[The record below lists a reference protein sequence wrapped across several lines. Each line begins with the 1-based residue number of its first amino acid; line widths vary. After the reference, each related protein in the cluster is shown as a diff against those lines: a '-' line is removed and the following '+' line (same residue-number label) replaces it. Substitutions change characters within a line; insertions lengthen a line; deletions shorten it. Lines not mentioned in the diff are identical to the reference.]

1 MKKIKIISAI
11 LVFFLIAAGSNLVFA
26 DGGNR
31 NGTAGAVQLLI
42 PVGPRGIA
50 MGSATLANSKGI
62 ESIFWNPANLSR
74 GSKSTEVLFEHMNYI
89 ADIGVQYGA
98 IKTSIEGFGTLGFHI
113 KTLDIGEIPVTTA
126 DFPDGIGRTYTPQFF
141 TIGAT
146 YSVMLSDRISVGV
159 TCNYISEKIEFAS
172 ATGLGFNIGL
182 SYSDLANLKGLNFAI
197 AMKNFGGNMKYDGSG
212 LLVLADANGYLR
224 PEQYYKIEAAPFE
237 LPSSVQ
243 FGLSYHYD
251 INKLNAIE
259 AAIQFENAN
268 FWGDMYSG
276 GLEYAYDDMV
286 FLRFGYH
293 VSPTLIKLE
302 NGFEISGGV
311 GFKYNF
317 SGVDIGVDYAYHDH
331 DTFSGNHVFS
341 LYLGL

>member
-1 MKKIKIISAI
+1 MNKIKIISAI
-11 LVFFLIAAGSNLVFA
+11 LVFFLIAAGTNLIFA
-26 DGGNR
+26 DGGDR
-31 NGTAGAVQLLI
+31 KGTAGAVQLLI

-50 MGSATLANSKGI
+50 MGEATLANSYGI

-74 GSKSTEVLFEHMNYI
+74 GGKNTEVMFEHMSYI
-89 ADIGVQYGA
+89 ADIGVEYGA
-98 IKTSIEGFGTLGFHI
+98 IKTYVDGFGTIGFHI
-113 KTLDIGEIPVTTA
+113 KTLDIGEIPVTTS
-126 DFPDGIGRTYTPQFF
+126 DFPDGIGRNYTPQFF

-146 YSVMLSDRISVGV
+146 YSIMLSDRISVGL

-172 ATGLGFNIGL
+172 ATGFGFNIGL
-182 SYSDLANLKGLNFAI
+182 TYSNLANLKGLNFAI

-212 LLVLADANGYLR
+212 LLVLADAQGYLR
-224 PEQYYKIEAAPFE
+224 PQQYYKIESAPFE

-243 FGLSYHYD
+243 FGLSYRFD
-251 INKLNAIE
+251 INKQNAIE
-259 AAIQFENAN
+259 TAIQFENSN
-268 FWGDMYSG
+268 FWGDMYHG

-293 VSPTLIKLE
+293 VSPNLNKLE
-302 NGFEISGGV
+302 NGFEIAGGA
-311 GFKYNF
+311 GFKYNI
-317 SGVDIGVDYAYHDH
+317 GGLCVGVDYAYRDN

>member
-1 MKKIKIISAI
+1 MKKIKVISAI

-26 DGGNR
+26 DGGER
-31 NGTAGAVQLLI
+31 NGTAGSVQLLI
-42 PVGPRGIA
+42 PVGPRGIG
-50 MGSATLANSKGI
+50 MGSGTLANSKGI

-74 GSKSTEVLFEHMNYI
+74 GSKSTEVMFEHMSYI
-89 ADIGVQYGA
+89 ADIGIEYGA
-98 IKTSIEGFGTLGFHI
+98 IKTSVEGFGTIGFHI
-113 KTLDIGEIPVTTA
+113 KTLDIGEIPVTTS

-146 YSVMLSDRISVGV
+146 YSIMLSDRISVGL
-159 TCNYISEKIEFAS
+159 TCNYISEKIEFVS

-182 SYSDLANLKGLNFAI
+182 TYSDLANLKGLNFAI
-197 AMKNFGGNMKYDGSG
+197 AMKNFGGNMQYDGSG

-224 PEQYYKIEAAPFE
+224 PEQYYKIEAAPYE

-251 INKLNAIE
+251 INKQNAIE

-268 FWGDMYSG
+268 FYGDMYHG
-276 GLEYAYDDMV
+276 GFEYAYDNMV
-286 FLRFGYH
+286 FLRFGYQ
-293 VSPTLIKLE
+293 VSPTLIKAE
-302 NGFEISGGV
+302 NVFGLAGGI
-311 GFKYNF
+311 GFKVNV
-317 SGVDIGVDYAYHDH
+317 GGMALGVDYAYRDAKVF
-331 DTFSGNHVFS
+331 DGNHIFS